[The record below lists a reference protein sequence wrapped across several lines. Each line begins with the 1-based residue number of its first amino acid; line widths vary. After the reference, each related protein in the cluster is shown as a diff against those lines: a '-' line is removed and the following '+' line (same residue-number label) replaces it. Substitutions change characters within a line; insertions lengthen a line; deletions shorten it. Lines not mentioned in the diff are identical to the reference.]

1 MFLTIFALL
10 IAIPL
15 ASTGDTDHW
24 AIPGIFV
31 KNDTARFHLDI
42 YSPTTPGSYPVLIFF
57 PGIGGL
63 VPAPFYTTMVRTI
76 AEQNVILIGISKI
89 ENVKPEKLVV
99 HITDFLEWVVEP
111 TDGATRLFAE
121 HKAVKGVIPNME
133 RLGFLSHSSGAH
145 GIGQYLNMTCGPL
158 KLIIMMNPVDG
169 VDPFGKVQDFITR
182 TKKQEKTQFY
192 STISF
197 FCSDPPTPLPFR
209 TPTLI
214 ISAGLGK
221 TACLFSQIS

>member
-24 AIPGIFV
+24 AIPAIFV
-31 KNDTARFHLDI
+31 KNDTARFQLDI

-99 HITDFLEWVVEP
+99 HITDFLEWVIEP

-169 VDPFGKVQDFITR
+169 IDPFGKIQDFITR
-182 TKKQEKTQFY
+182 TKKQKTLDF
-192 STISF
+192 T
-197 FCSDPPTPLPFR
+197 R
-209 TPTLI
+209 
-214 ISAGLGK
+214 
-221 TACLFSQIS
+221 LFHSSVQILQLHSHFEHQH